1 MSIEEIC
8 INQFMRPK
16 MYFQKDG
23 VGDCTK
29 CEPNPDNKYCL
40 QYYPIH
46 IQQIEVKENGKE
58 YNSN

>member
-1 MSIEEIC
+1 
-8 INQFMRPK
+8 MRPK